1 MRVICCTDTVVQP
14 LAMMI
19 KLVAASV
26 TLFAM
31 FSMRMRSHITNM
43 AMIRVI
49 LLNPILKLLIVR
61 IKSLIVYQRIC

>member
-1 MRVICCTDTVVQP
+1 MVTFSYAVVYP

-26 TLFAM
+26 TLFTM
-31 FSMRMRSHITNM
+31 FSVRMRSHITNM

-49 LLNPILKLLIVR
+49 LLNPIFKLLIVR